1 MLVKP
6 VQKIPLSTK
15 KSLYHVGKT
24 YIQAIIGTQFNTFIL
39 YTHRF
44 IRFTSTT
51 YTARKTTEYN
61 NVKELCRWGKF
72 LKQATVLRNEL
83 LSIN

>member
-24 YIQAIIGTQFNTFIL
+24 YIKAIIGTQFNSFIL

-51 YTARKTTEYN
+51 YTARKITEYN
-61 NVKELCRWGKF
+61 NVKELCR
-72 LKQATVLRNEL
+72 
-83 LSIN
+83 